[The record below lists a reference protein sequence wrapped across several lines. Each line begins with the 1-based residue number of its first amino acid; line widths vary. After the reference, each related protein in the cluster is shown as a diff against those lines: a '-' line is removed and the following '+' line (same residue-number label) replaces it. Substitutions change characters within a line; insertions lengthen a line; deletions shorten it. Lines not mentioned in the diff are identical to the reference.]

1 MLDNSEGSCYTVN
14 VNWQTDTPEGDFSIG
29 EVGERSGLSART
41 IRYYEE
47 LGLLPGVRRRVAGR
61 RVYGA
66 DQLERLRFIE
76 RLKKLGLSLGEI
88 KELNALY
95 AIKGSTGAMLAHLGG
110 LLDTHLE
117 ELDGRIS
124 ELTDLRGEMGRYHDH
139 VARRIQMLEG
149 GGDEEGPAPNE
160 ERDS

>member
-1 MLDNSEGSCYTVN
+1 M
-14 VNWQTDTPEGDFSIG
+14 NWQTEEPRGELSIG

-95 AIKGSTGAMLAHLGG
+95 AIKGSTAVMLGHLGG
-110 LLDTHLE
+110 LLDSHLE
-117 ELDGRIS
+117 KLDSRIS
-124 ELTDLRGEMGRYHDH
+124 ELADLRQEMGRYRDH
-139 VARRIQMLEG
+139 VVGRIRLLESEG
-149 GGDEEGPAPNE
+149 GGERPSVNE
-160 ERDS
+160 EIDS

>member
-1 MLDNSEGSCYTVN
+1 M
-14 VNWQTDTPEGDFSIG
+14 SIG

-61 RVYGA
+61 RVYGG

-88 KELNALY
+88 KDLNAVY
-95 AIKGSTGAMLAHLGG
+95 AIKGSTALMLGHLGG
-110 LLDTHLE
+110 LLDSHLE
-117 ELDGRIS
+117 KLDSRILELA
-124 ELTDLRGEMGRYHDH
+124 DLRQEMDRYRDH
-139 VARRIQMLEG
+139 VAGRIRLVEG
-149 GGDEEGPAPNE
+149 ESGGEQSSATKEK
-160 ERDS
+160 DS

>member
-1 MLDNSEGSCYTVN
+1 MWYTVN
-14 VNWQTDTPEGDFSIG
+14 VNWQTSDSKDDLAIG
-29 EVGERSGLSART
+29 EVGALIGLSART

-88 KELNALY
+88 KQLNALY
-95 AIKGSTGAMLAHLGG
+95 AIKGSTAAMLAYLGG
-110 LLDTHLE
+110 LLDTHLKK
-117 ELDGRIS
+117 LDGRIA
-124 ELTDLRGEMGRYHDH
+124 ELIDLRDEMGSYREH
-139 VARRIQMLEG
+139 VGSRIEILEAKASA
-149 GGDEEGPAPNE
+149 APKPHPSE
-160 ERDS
+160 DDS